1 MIFVVLEIINTEFNS
16 IINSQR
22 RDKMSQNNSNTK
34 KHNNMWLI
42 LIATCL
48 FTFMSTLDGSIV
60 NIAMPTISKSFSI
73 TMSDAEWIVSL
84 YMITICCL
92 LIFWGRISD
101 VIGKVKIFKIG
112 TFIFVIGSLLCGIS
126 PSLEILLISRIIQAI
141 GASMTM
147 ATNYGII
154 TENFPPE
161 MRGRSLGILGS
172 FVSLGSIAGPGIGGV
187 IIQRFSW
194 HYIFLINIPI
204 GLFAI
209 ILGYFVFPKSK
220 KKDIP
225 LNLDFLGLLL
235 FDISVISLFMGI
247 FIGQAIDF
255 TKPFVI
261 ILFILAVLSLIGFIF
276 RERKAHNPLIDLTI
290 FNSKAFSLGL
300 LCALFIFSSNLFM
313 NTLLPFYLQ
322 DTLKLSPLLSGFIL
336 MCVPIAMVVVAPISG
351 ALSDKI
357 GSEGLTFVGLLIVC
371 ISQILF
377 VFIGLKATIPYLM
390 ILTLLT
396 GTGVALFQSPN
407 NSIIMSSVEPNHLG
421 IAGSI
426 NSLARNLGMVT
437 GLSLSTTILYS
448 SMSYSA
454 GYKVTSYIEGRDD
467 LFLYGMHIAFFI
479 SFMLCFLAFI
489 ITGYRLL
496 KKNSSSNL

>member
-1 MIFVVLEIINTEFNS
+1 
-16 IINSQR
+16 
-22 RDKMSQNNSNTK
+22 MSQNTNDSI

-60 NIAMPTISKSFSI
+60 NIAMPTMSKDLAIS
-73 TMSDAEWIVSL
+73 MNEAEWIVSV

-101 VIGKVKIFKIG
+101 TIGKIKIFKIG
-112 TFIFVIGSLLCGIS
+112 TLIFIMGSLFCGIS
-126 PSLEILLISRIIQAI
+126 STLEMLLISRIIQAT

-161 MRGRSLGILGS
+161 MRGRSLGVLGS

-187 IIQRFSW
+187 IIQKYTW

-204 GLFAI
+204 GIFAFV
-209 ILGYFVFPKSK
+209 LGYFVFPKSK

-225 LNLDFLGLLL
+225 LNLDYLGFIL
-235 FDISVISLFMGI
+235 FDMFIISLFMGI
-247 FIGQAIDF
+247 FIGQVIGF
-255 TKPFVI
+255 TKLSII
-261 ILFILAVLSLIGFIF
+261 ILFIIAVCSFVGFIF
-276 RERKAHNPLIDLTI
+276 REKRAKNPLIDLTI
-290 FNSKAFSLGL
+290 FNNKSFSVGL
-300 LCALFIFSSNLFM
+300 ACAVLIFSSNLFM

-322 DTLKLSPLLSGFIL
+322 DTLKLSSLMSGFIL
-336 MCVPIAMVVVAPISG
+336 MCVPIAMVIVAPISG

-357 GSEGLTFVGLLIVC
+357 GAEGLTFLGLFIVS
-371 ISQILF
+371 ISQLLFIL
-377 VFIGLKATIPYLM
+377 IGLKTTISHLVL
-390 ILTLLT
+390 LTLLA

-407 NSIIMSSVEPNHLG
+407 NSIIMSSVEHNHLG

-426 NSLARNLGMVT
+426 NSLARNIGMVT

-448 SMSYSA
+448 SMTQKA
-454 GYKVTSYIEGRDD
+454 GYKVNGYINGRDD
-467 LFLYGMHIAFFI
+467 LFLYGMHIAFLV
-479 SFMLCFLAFI
+479 SFSLCFIAFI
-489 ITGYRLL
+489 ITGIRLYR
-496 KKNSSSNL
+496 KKSIPK

>member
-1 MIFVVLEIINTEFNS
+1 
-16 IINSQR
+16 
-22 RDKMSQNNSNTK
+22 MSQNTNDSI

-60 NIAMPTISKSFSI
+60 NIAMPTMSKDLAIS
-73 TMSDAEWIVSL
+73 MNEAEWIVSV

-101 VIGKVKIFKIG
+101 TIGKIKIFKIG
-112 TFIFVIGSLLCGIS
+112 TLIFILGSLFCGIS
-126 PSLEILLISRIIQAI
+126 STLEMLLISRIIQAT

-161 MRGRSLGILGS
+161 MRGRSLGVLGS

-187 IIQRFSW
+187 IIQKYTW

-204 GLFAI
+204 GIFAFV
-209 ILGYFVFPKSK
+209 LGYFVFPKSK

-225 LNLDFLGLLL
+225 LNLDYLGFIL
-235 FDISVISLFMGI
+235 FDMFIISLFMGI
-247 FIGQAIDF
+247 FIGQVIGF
-255 TKPFVI
+255 TKLSII
-261 ILFILAVLSLIGFIF
+261 ILFIIAVCSFVGFIF
-276 RERKAHNPLIDLTI
+276 REKRAKNPLIDLTI
-290 FNSKAFSLGL
+290 FNNKSFSVGL
-300 LCALFIFSSNLFM
+300 TCAVLIFSSNLFM

-322 DTLKLSPLLSGFIL
+322 DTLKLSSLVSGFIL
-336 MCVPIAMVVVAPISG
+336 MCVPIAMVIVAPISG

-357 GSEGLTFVGLLIVC
+357 GSEGLTFLGLFIVSV
-371 ISQILF
+371 SQLLFIL
-377 VFIGLKATIPYLM
+377 IGLKTTISYLV
-390 ILTLLT
+390 ILTLLA

-407 NSIIMSSVEPNHLG
+407 NSIIMSSVEHNHLG

-426 NSLARNLGMVT
+426 NSLARNIGMVT

-448 SMSYSA
+448 SMTQKA
-454 GYKVTSYIEGRDD
+454 GYKVNGYIDGRDD
-467 LFLYGMHIAFFI
+467 LFLYGMHIAFLV
-479 SFMLCFLAFI
+479 SFSLCFIAFI
-489 ITGYRLL
+489 ITGIRLYR
-496 KKNSSSNL
+496 KKSIPK

>member
-1 MIFVVLEIINTEFNS
+1 
-16 IINSQR
+16 
-22 RDKMSQNNSNTK
+22 MSQNTNDSI

-60 NIAMPTISKSFSI
+60 NIAMPTMSKDLAIS
-73 TMSDAEWIVSL
+73 MNEAEWIVSV

-101 VIGKVKIFKIG
+101 TIGKIKIFKIG
-112 TFIFVIGSLLCGIS
+112 TLIFIMGSLFCGIS
-126 PSLEILLISRIIQAI
+126 STLEMLLISRIIQAT

-161 MRGRSLGILGS
+161 MRGRSLGVLGS

-187 IIQRFSW
+187 IIQKYTW

-204 GLFAI
+204 GIFAFV
-209 ILGYFVFPKSK
+209 LGYFVFPKSK

-225 LNLDFLGLLL
+225 LNLDYLGFIL
-235 FDISVISLFMGI
+235 FDMFIISLFMGI
-247 FIGQAIDF
+247 FIGQVIGF
-255 TKPFVI
+255 TKLSII
-261 ILFILAVLSLIGFIF
+261 ILFIAVCSFVGFIF
-276 RERKAHNPLIDLTI
+276 REKRANNPLIDLTI
-290 FNSKAFSLGL
+290 FNNKSFSVGL
-300 LCALFIFSSNLFM
+300 ACAVLIFSSNLFM

-322 DTLKLSPLLSGFIL
+322 DTLKLSSLVSGFIL
-336 MCVPIAMVVVAPISG
+336 MCVPIAMVIVAPISG

-357 GSEGLTFVGLLIVC
+357 GSEGLTFLGLFIVSV
-371 ISQILF
+371 SQLLFIL
-377 VFIGLKATIPYLM
+377 IGLKTTISYLV
-390 ILTLLT
+390 ILTLLA

-407 NSIIMSSVEPNHLG
+407 NSIIMSSVEHNHLG

-426 NSLARNLGMVT
+426 NSLARNIGMVT

-448 SMSYSA
+448 SMTQKA
-454 GYKVTSYIEGRDD
+454 GYKVNGYINGRDD
-467 LFLYGMHIAFFI
+467 LFLYGMHIAFLV
-479 SFMLCFLAFI
+479 SFSLCFIAFI
-489 ITGYRLL
+489 ITGIRLYR
-496 KKNSSSNL
+496 KKSISKY

>member
-1 MIFVVLEIINTEFNS
+1 
-16 IINSQR
+16 
-22 RDKMSQNNSNTK
+22 MSQNTNDSI

-60 NIAMPTISKSFSI
+60 NIAMPTMSKDLAIS
-73 TMSDAEWIVSL
+73 MNEAEWIVSV

-101 VIGKVKIFKIG
+101 TIGKIKIFKIG
-112 TFIFVIGSLLCGIS
+112 TLIFILGSLFCGIS
-126 PSLEILLISRIIQAI
+126 STLEMLLISRIIQAT

-161 MRGRSLGILGS
+161 MRGRSLGVLGS

-187 IIQRFSW
+187 IIQKYTW

-204 GLFAI
+204 GIFAFV
-209 ILGYFVFPKSK
+209 LGYFVFPKSK

-225 LNLDFLGLLL
+225 LNLDYLGFIL
-235 FDISVISLFMGI
+235 FDMFIISLFMGI
-247 FIGQAIDF
+247 FIGQVIGF
-255 TKPFVI
+255 TKLSII
-261 ILFILAVLSLIGFIF
+261 ILFIIAVCSFVGFIF
-276 RERKAHNPLIDLTI
+276 REKGAKNPLIDLTI
-290 FNSKAFSLGL
+290 FNNKSFSVGL
-300 LCALFIFSSNLFM
+300 TCAVLIFSSNLFM

-322 DTLKLSPLLSGFIL
+322 DTLKLSSLMSGFIL
-336 MCVPIAMVVVAPISG
+336 MCVPIAMVIVAPISG

-357 GSEGLTFVGLLIVC
+357 GSEGLTFLGLFIVSV
-371 ISQILF
+371 SQLLFIL
-377 VFIGLKATIPYLM
+377 IGLKTTISYLV
-390 ILTLLT
+390 ILTLLA

-407 NSIIMSSVEPNHLG
+407 NSIIMSSVEHNHLG

-426 NSLARNLGMVT
+426 NSLARNIGMVT

-448 SMSYSA
+448 SMTQKA
-454 GYKVTSYIEGRDD
+454 GYKVNGYINGRDD
-467 LFLYGMHIAFFI
+467 LFLYGMHIAFLV
-479 SFMLCFLAFI
+479 SFSLCFIAFI
-489 ITGYRLL
+489 ITGIRLYR
-496 KKNSSSNL
+496 KKSIPK

>member
-1 MIFVVLEIINTEFNS
+1 
-16 IINSQR
+16 
-22 RDKMSQNNSNTK
+22 MSQNTNDSI

-60 NIAMPTISKSFSI
+60 NIAMPTMSKDLAIS
-73 TMSDAEWIVSL
+73 MNEAEWIVSV

-101 VIGKVKIFKIG
+101 TIGKIKIFKIG
-112 TFIFVIGSLLCGIS
+112 TLIFIMGSLFCGIS
-126 PSLEILLISRIIQAI
+126 STLEMLLISRIIQAT

-161 MRGRSLGILGS
+161 MRGRSLGVLGS

-187 IIQRFSW
+187 IIQKYTW

-204 GLFAI
+204 GIFAFV
-209 ILGYFVFPKSK
+209 LGYFVFPKSK

-225 LNLDFLGLLL
+225 LNLDYLGFIL
-235 FDISVISLFMGI
+235 FDMFIISLFMGI
-247 FIGQAIDF
+247 FIGQVIGF
-255 TKPFVI
+255 TKLSII
-261 ILFILAVLSLIGFIF
+261 ILFIIAVCSFVGFIF
-276 RERKAHNPLIDLTI
+276 REKRANNPLIDLTI
-290 FNSKAFSLGL
+290 FNNKSFSVGL
-300 LCALFIFSSNLFM
+300 TCAVLIFSSNLFM

-322 DTLKLSPLLSGFIL
+322 DTLKLSSLVSGFIL
-336 MCVPIAMVVVAPISG
+336 MCVPIAMVIVAPISG

-357 GSEGLTFVGLLIVC
+357 GAKGLTFLGLFIVSV
-371 ISQILF
+371 SQLLFIL
-377 VFIGLKATIPYLM
+377 IGLKTTISYLV
-390 ILTLLT
+390 ILTLLA

-407 NSIIMSSVEPNHLG
+407 NSIIMSSVEHNHLG

-426 NSLARNLGMVT
+426 NSLARNIGMVT

-448 SMSYSA
+448 SMTQKA
-454 GYKVTSYIEGRDD
+454 GYKVNGYINGRDD
-467 LFLYGMHIAFFI
+467 LFLYGMHIAFLV
-479 SFMLCFLAFI
+479 SFSLCFIAFI
-489 ITGYRLL
+489 ITGIRLYR
-496 KKNSSSNL
+496 KKSIPK

>member
-1 MIFVVLEIINTEFNS
+1 
-16 IINSQR
+16 
-22 RDKMSQNNSNTK
+22 MSQNTNDSI

-60 NIAMPTISKSFSI
+60 NIAMPTMSKDLAIS
-73 TMSDAEWIVSL
+73 MNEAEWIVSV

-101 VIGKVKIFKIG
+101 TIGKIKIFKIG
-112 TFIFVIGSLLCGIS
+112 TLIFILGSLFCGIS
-126 PSLEILLISRIIQAI
+126 STLEMLLISRIIQAT

-161 MRGRSLGILGS
+161 MRGRSLGVLGS

-187 IIQRFSW
+187 IIQKYTW

-204 GLFAI
+204 GIFAFV
-209 ILGYFVFPKSK
+209 LGYFVFPKSK

-225 LNLDFLGLLL
+225 LNLDYLGFIL
-235 FDISVISLFMGI
+235 FDMFIISLFMGI
-247 FIGQAIDF
+247 FIGQVIGF
-255 TKPFVI
+255 TKLSII
-261 ILFILAVLSLIGFIF
+261 ILFIIAVCSFVGFIF
-276 RERKAHNPLIDLTI
+276 REKRAKNPLIDLTI
-290 FNSKAFSLGL
+290 FNNKSFSVGL
-300 LCALFIFSSNLFM
+300 TCAVLIFSSNLFM

-322 DTLKLSPLLSGFIL
+322 DTLKLSSLMSGFIL
-336 MCVPIAMVVVAPISG
+336 MCVPIAMVIVAPISG

-357 GSEGLTFVGLLIVC
+357 GAKGLTFLGLFIVS
-371 ISQILF
+371 ISQLLFIL
-377 VFIGLKATIPYLM
+377 IGLKTTISHLVL
-390 ILTLLT
+390 LTLLA

-407 NSIIMSSVEPNHLG
+407 NSIIMSSVEHNHLG

-426 NSLARNLGMVT
+426 NSLARNIGMVT

-448 SMSYSA
+448 SMTQKA
-454 GYKVTSYIEGRDD
+454 GYKVNGYINGRDD
-467 LFLYGMHIAFFI
+467 LFLYGMHIAFLV
-479 SFMLCFLAFI
+479 SFSLCFIAFI
-489 ITGYRLL
+489 ITGIRLYR
-496 KKNSSSNL
+496 KKLIPK

>member
-1 MIFVVLEIINTEFNS
+1 
-16 IINSQR
+16 
-22 RDKMSQNNSNTK
+22 MSQNTNDSI

-60 NIAMPTISKSFSI
+60 NIAMPTMSKDLAIS
-73 TMSDAEWIVSL
+73 MNEAEWIVSV

-101 VIGKVKIFKIG
+101 TIGKIKIFKIG
-112 TFIFVIGSLLCGIS
+112 TLIFIMGSLFCGIS
-126 PSLEILLISRIIQAI
+126 STLEMLLISRIIQAT

-161 MRGRSLGILGS
+161 MRGRSLGVLGS

-187 IIQRFSW
+187 IIQKYTW

-204 GLFAI
+204 GIFAFV
-209 ILGYFVFPKSK
+209 LGYFVFPKSK

-225 LNLDFLGLLL
+225 LNLDYLGFIL
-235 FDISVISLFMGI
+235 FDMFIISLFMGI
-247 FIGQAIDF
+247 FVGQVIGF
-255 TKPFVI
+255 TKLSII
-261 ILFILAVLSLIGFIF
+261 ILFIIAVCSFVGFIF
-276 RERKAHNPLIDLTI
+276 REKGAKNPLIDLTI
-290 FNSKAFSLGL
+290 FNNKSFSVGL
-300 LCALFIFSSNLFM
+300 TCAVLIFSSNLFM

-322 DTLKLSPLLSGFIL
+322 DTLKLSSLMSGFIL
-336 MCVPIAMVVVAPISG
+336 MCVPIAMVIVAPISG

-357 GSEGLTFVGLLIVC
+357 GAKGLTFLGLFIVSV
-371 ISQILF
+371 SQLLFIL
-377 VFIGLKATIPYLM
+377 IGLKTTISYLV
-390 ILTLLT
+390 ILTLLA

-407 NSIIMSSVEPNHLG
+407 NSIIMSSVEHNHLG

-426 NSLARNLGMVT
+426 NSLARNIGMVT

-448 SMSYSA
+448 SMTQKA
-454 GYKVTSYIEGRDD
+454 GYKVNGYINGRDD
-467 LFLYGMHIAFFI
+467 LFLYGMHIAFLV
-479 SFMLCFLAFI
+479 SFSLCFIAFI
-489 ITGYRLL
+489 ITGIRLYR
-496 KKNSSSNL
+496 KKSIPK

>member
-1 MIFVVLEIINTEFNS
+1 
-16 IINSQR
+16 
-22 RDKMSQNNSNTK
+22 MSQNTNDSI

-60 NIAMPTISKSFSI
+60 NIAMPTMSKDLAIS
-73 TMSDAEWIVSL
+73 MNEAEWIVSV

-101 VIGKVKIFKIG
+101 TIGKIKIFKIG
-112 TFIFVIGSLLCGIS
+112 TLIFILGSLFCGIS
-126 PSLEILLISRIIQAI
+126 STLEMLLISRIIQAT

-161 MRGRSLGILGS
+161 MRGRSLGVLGS

-187 IIQRFSW
+187 IIQKYTW

-204 GLFAI
+204 GIFAFV
-209 ILGYFVFPKSK
+209 LGYFVFPKSK

-225 LNLDFLGLLL
+225 LNLDYLGFIL
-235 FDISVISLFMGI
+235 FDMFIISLFMGI
-247 FIGQAIDF
+247 FIGQVIGF
-255 TKPFVI
+255 TKLSII
-261 ILFILAVLSLIGFIF
+261 ILFIIAVCSFVGFIF
-276 RERKAHNPLIDLTI
+276 REKRAKNPLIDLTI
-290 FNSKAFSLGL
+290 FNNKSFSVGL
-300 LCALFIFSSNLFM
+300 TCAVLIFSSNLFM

-322 DTLKLSPLLSGFIL
+322 DTLKLSSLMSGFIL
-336 MCVPIAMVVVAPISG
+336 MCVPIAMVIVAPISG

-357 GSEGLTFVGLLIVC
+357 GSEGLTFLGLFIVSV
-371 ISQILF
+371 SQLLFIL
-377 VFIGLKATIPYLM
+377 IGLKTTISYLV
-390 ILTLLT
+390 ILTLLA

-407 NSIIMSSVEPNHLG
+407 NSIIMSSVEHNHLG

-426 NSLARNLGMVT
+426 NSLARNIGMVT

-448 SMSYSA
+448 SMTQKA
-454 GYKVTSYIEGRDD
+454 GYKVNGYIDGRDD
-467 LFLYGMHIAFFI
+467 LFLYGMHIAFLV
-479 SFMLCFLAFI
+479 SFSLCFIAFI
-489 ITGYRLL
+489 ITGIRLYR
-496 KKNSSSNL
+496 KKSIPK

>member
-1 MIFVVLEIINTEFNS
+1 
-16 IINSQR
+16 
-22 RDKMSQNNSNTK
+22 MSQNTNDSI

-60 NIAMPTISKSFSI
+60 NIAMPTMSKDLAIS
-73 TMSDAEWIVSL
+73 MNEAEWIVSV

-101 VIGKVKIFKIG
+101 TIGKIKIFKIG
-112 TFIFVIGSLLCGIS
+112 TLIFIMGSLFCGIS
-126 PSLEILLISRIIQAI
+126 STLEMLLISRIIQAT

-161 MRGRSLGILGS
+161 MRGRSLGVLGS

-187 IIQRFSW
+187 IIQKYTW

-204 GLFAI
+204 GIFAFV
-209 ILGYFVFPKSK
+209 LGYFVFPKSK

-225 LNLDFLGLLL
+225 LNLDDLGFIL
-235 FDISVISLFMGI
+235 FDMFIISLFIGI
-247 FIGQAIDF
+247 FIGQIIGF
-255 TKPFVI
+255 TKLSII
-261 ILFILAVLSLIGFIF
+261 ILFIIAVCSFVGFIF
-276 RERKAHNPLIDLTI
+276 REKRANNPLIDLTI
-290 FNSKAFSLGL
+290 FNNKSFSVGL
-300 LCALFIFSSNLFM
+300 ACAVLIFSSNLFM

-322 DTLKLSPLLSGFIL
+322 DTLKLSSLVSGFIL
-336 MCVPIAMVVVAPISG
+336 MCVPIAMVIVAPISG

-357 GSEGLTFVGLLIVC
+357 GSEGLTFLGLFIVSV
-371 ISQILF
+371 SQLLFIL
-377 VFIGLKATIPYLM
+377 IGLKTTISYLV
-390 ILTLLT
+390 ILTLLA

-407 NSIIMSSVEPNHLG
+407 NSIIMSSVEHNHLG

-426 NSLARNLGMVT
+426 NSLARNIGMVT

-448 SMSYSA
+448 SMTQKA
-454 GYKVTSYIEGRDD
+454 GYKVNGYINGRDD
-467 LFLYGMHIAFFI
+467 LFLYGMHIAFLV
-479 SFMLCFLAFI
+479 SFSLCFIAFI
-489 ITGYRLL
+489 ITGIRLYR
-496 KKNSSSNL
+496 KKSISKY

>member
-1 MIFVVLEIINTEFNS
+1 
-16 IINSQR
+16 
-22 RDKMSQNNSNTK
+22 MSQNTNDSI

-60 NIAMPTISKSFSI
+60 NIAMPTMSKDLAIS
-73 TMSDAEWIVSL
+73 MNEAEWIVSV

-101 VIGKVKIFKIG
+101 TIGKIKIFKIG
-112 TFIFVIGSLLCGIS
+112 TLIFIMGSLFCGIS
-126 PSLEILLISRIIQAI
+126 STLEMLLISRIIQAT

-161 MRGRSLGILGS
+161 MRGRSLGVLGS

-187 IIQRFSW
+187 IIQKYTW

-204 GLFAI
+204 GIFAFV
-209 ILGYFVFPKSK
+209 LGYFVFPKSK

-225 LNLDFLGLLL
+225 LNLDYLGFIL
-235 FDISVISLFMGI
+235 FDMFIISLFMGI
-247 FIGQAIDF
+247 FIGQVIGF
-255 TKPFVI
+255 TKLSII
-261 ILFILAVLSLIGFIF
+261 ILFIIAVCSFVGFIF
-276 RERKAHNPLIDLTI
+276 REKRAKNPLIDLTI
-290 FNSKAFSLGL
+290 FNNKSFSVGL
-300 LCALFIFSSNLFM
+300 TCAVLIFSSNLFM

-322 DTLKLSPLLSGFIL
+322 DTLKLSSLMSGFIL
-336 MCVPIAMVVVAPISG
+336 MCVPIAMVIVAPISG

-357 GSEGLTFVGLLIVC
+357 GAKGLTFLGLFIVS
-371 ISQILF
+371 ISQLLFIL
-377 VFIGLKATIPYLM
+377 IGLKTTISNLVL
-390 ILTLLT
+390 LTLLA

-407 NSIIMSSVEPNHLG
+407 NSIIMSSVEHNHLG

-426 NSLARNLGMVT
+426 NSLARNIGMVT

-448 SMSYSA
+448 SMTQKA
-454 GYKVTSYIEGRDD
+454 GYKVNGYINGRDD
-467 LFLYGMHIAFFI
+467 LFLYGMHIAFLV
-479 SFMLCFLAFI
+479 SFSLCFIAFI
-489 ITGYRLL
+489 ITGIRLYR
-496 KKNSSSNL
+496 KKSIPK

>member
-1 MIFVVLEIINTEFNS
+1 
-16 IINSQR
+16 
-22 RDKMSQNNSNTK
+22 MSQNTNDSI

-60 NIAMPTISKSFSI
+60 NIAMPTMSKDLAIS
-73 TMSDAEWIVSL
+73 MNEAEWIVSV

-101 VIGKVKIFKIG
+101 TVGKVKIFKIG
-112 TFIFVIGSLLCGIS
+112 TLIFIMGSLFCGIS
-126 PSLEILLISRIIQAI
+126 STLEMLLISRIIQAT

-161 MRGRSLGILGS
+161 MRGRSLGVLGS

-187 IIQRFSW
+187 IIQKYTW

-204 GLFAI
+204 GIFAFV
-209 ILGYFVFPKSK
+209 LGYFVFPKSK

-225 LNLDFLGLLL
+225 LNLDYLGFIL
-235 FDISVISLFMGI
+235 FDMFIISLFMGI
-247 FIGQAIDF
+247 FIGQVIGF
-255 TKPFVI
+255 TKLSII
-261 ILFILAVLSLIGFIF
+261 ILFIIAVCSFVGFIF
-276 RERKAHNPLIDLTI
+276 REKRAKNPLIDLTI
-290 FNSKAFSLGL
+290 FNNKSFSVGL
-300 LCALFIFSSNLFM
+300 TCAVLIFSSNLFM

-322 DTLKLSPLLSGFIL
+322 DTLKLSSLMSGFIL
-336 MCVPIAMVVVAPISG
+336 MCVPIAMVIVAPISG

-357 GSEGLTFVGLLIVC
+357 GAKGLTFLGLFIVSV
-371 ISQILF
+371 SQLLFIL
-377 VFIGLKATIPYLM
+377 IGLKTTISHLVL
-390 ILTLLT
+390 LTLLA

-407 NSIIMSSVEPNHLG
+407 NSIIMSSVEHNHLG

-426 NSLARNLGMVT
+426 NSLARNIGMVT

-448 SMSYSA
+448 SMTQKA
-454 GYKVTSYIEGRDD
+454 GYKVNGYINGRDD
-467 LFLYGMHIAFFI
+467 LFLYGMHIAFLV
-479 SFMLCFLAFI
+479 SFSLCFIAFI
-489 ITGYRLL
+489 ITGIRLYR
-496 KKNSSSNL
+496 KKSIPK

>member
-1 MIFVVLEIINTEFNS
+1 
-16 IINSQR
+16 
-22 RDKMSQNNSNTK
+22 MSQNTNDSI

-60 NIAMPTISKSFSI
+60 NIAMPTMSKDLAIS
-73 TMSDAEWIVSL
+73 MNEAEWIVSV

-101 VIGKVKIFKIG
+101 TIGKIKIFKIG
-112 TFIFVIGSLLCGIS
+112 TLIFIMGSLFCGIS
-126 PSLEILLISRIIQAI
+126 STLEMLLISRIIQAT

-161 MRGRSLGILGS
+161 MRGRSLGVLGS

-187 IIQRFSW
+187 IIQKYTW

-204 GLFAI
+204 GIFAFV
-209 ILGYFVFPKSK
+209 LGYFVFPKSK

-225 LNLDFLGLLL
+225 LNLDYLGFIL
-235 FDISVISLFMGI
+235 FDMFIISLFMGI
-247 FIGQAIDF
+247 FIGQVIGF
-255 TKPFVI
+255 TKLSII
-261 ILFILAVLSLIGFIF
+261 ILFIIAVCSFVGFIF
-276 RERKAHNPLIDLTI
+276 REKRANNPLIDLTI
-290 FNSKAFSLGL
+290 LNNKSFSVGL
-300 LCALFIFSSNLFM
+300 ACAVLIFSSNLFM

>member
-1 MIFVVLEIINTEFNS
+1 
-16 IINSQR
+16 
-22 RDKMSQNNSNTK
+22 MSQNTNDSI

-60 NIAMPTISKSFSI
+60 NIAMPTMSKDLAIS
-73 TMSDAEWIVSL
+73 MNEAEWIVSV

-101 VIGKVKIFKIG
+101 TIGKIKIFKIG
-112 TFIFVIGSLLCGIS
+112 TLIFIMGSLFCGIS
-126 PSLEILLISRIIQAI
+126 STLEMLLISRIIQAT

-161 MRGRSLGILGS
+161 MRGRSLGVLGS

-187 IIQRFSW
+187 IIQKYTW

-204 GLFAI
+204 GIFAFV
-209 ILGYFVFPKSK
+209 LGYFVFPKSK

-225 LNLDFLGLLL
+225 LNLDYLGFIL
-235 FDISVISLFMGI
+235 FDMFIISLFMGI
-247 FIGQAIDF
+247 FIGQVIGF
-255 TKPFVI
+255 TKLSII
-261 ILFILAVLSLIGFIF
+261 ILFIIAVCSFVGFIF
-276 RERKAHNPLIDLTI
+276 REKRAKNPLIDLTI
-290 FNSKAFSLGL
+290 FNNKSFSVGL
-300 LCALFIFSSNLFM
+300 TCAVLIFSSNLFM

-322 DTLKLSPLLSGFIL
+322 DTLKLSSLVSGFIL
-336 MCVPIAMVVVAPISG
+336 MCVPIAMVIVAPISG

-357 GSEGLTFVGLLIVC
+357 GAKGLTFLGLFIVSV
-371 ISQILF
+371 SQLLFIL
-377 VFIGLKATIPYLM
+377 IGLKTTISYLV
-390 ILTLLT
+390 ILTLLA

-407 NSIIMSSVEPNHLG
+407 NSIIMSSVEHNHLG

-426 NSLARNLGMVT
+426 NSLARNIGMVT

-448 SMSYSA
+448 SMTQKA
-454 GYKVTSYIEGRDD
+454 GYKVNGYIDGRDD
-467 LFLYGMHIAFFI
+467 LFLYGMHIAFLV
-479 SFMLCFLAFI
+479 SFSLCFIAFI
-489 ITGYRLL
+489 ITGIRLYR
-496 KKNSSSNL
+496 KKSIPK

>member
-1 MIFVVLEIINTEFNS
+1 MSHNTNDS
-16 IINSQR
+16 I
-22 RDKMSQNNSNTK
+22 

-60 NIAMPTISKSFSI
+60 NIAMPTMSKDLAIS
-73 TMSDAEWIVSL
+73 MNEAEWIVSV

-101 VIGKVKIFKIG
+101 TIGKIKIFKIG
-112 TFIFVIGSLLCGIS
+112 TLIFILGSLFCGIS
-126 PSLEILLISRIIQAI
+126 STLEMLLISRIIQAT

-161 MRGRSLGILGS
+161 MRGRSLGVLGS

-187 IIQRFSW
+187 IIQKYTW

-204 GLFAI
+204 GIFAFV
-209 ILGYFVFPKSK
+209 LGYFVFPKSK

-225 LNLDFLGLLL
+225 LNLDYLGFIL
-235 FDISVISLFMGI
+235 FDMFIISLFMGI
-247 FIGQAIDF
+247 FIGQVIGF
-255 TKPFVI
+255 TKLSII
-261 ILFILAVLSLIGFIF
+261 ILFIIAVCSFVGFIF
-276 RERKAHNPLIDLTI
+276 REKRAKNPLIDLTI
-290 FNSKAFSLGL
+290 FNNKSFSVGL
-300 LCALFIFSSNLFM
+300 TCAVLIFSSNLFM

-322 DTLKLSPLLSGFIL
+322 DTLKLSSLMSGFIL
-336 MCVPIAMVVVAPISG
+336 MCVPIAMVIVAPISG

-357 GSEGLTFVGLLIVC
+357 GSEGLTFLGLFIVSV
-371 ISQILF
+371 SQLLFIL
-377 VFIGLKATIPYLM
+377 IGLKTTISYLV
-390 ILTLLT
+390 ILTLLA

-407 NSIIMSSVEPNHLG
+407 NSIIMSSVEHNHLG

-426 NSLARNLGMVT
+426 NSLARNIGMVT

-448 SMSYSA
+448 SMTQKA
-454 GYKVTSYIEGRDD
+454 GYKVNGYINGRDD
-467 LFLYGMHIAFFI
+467 LFLYGMHIAFLV
-479 SFMLCFLAFI
+479 SFSLCFIAFI
-489 ITGYRLL
+489 ITGIRLYR
-496 KKNSSSNL
+496 KKSIPK

>member
-1 MIFVVLEIINTEFNS
+1 
-16 IINSQR
+16 
-22 RDKMSQNNSNTK
+22 MSQNTNDSI

-60 NIAMPTISKSFSI
+60 NIAMPTMSKDLAIS
-73 TMSDAEWIVSL
+73 MNEAEWIVSV

-101 VIGKVKIFKIG
+101 TIGKIKIFKIG
-112 TFIFVIGSLLCGIS
+112 TLIFIMGSLFCGIS
-126 PSLEILLISRIIQAI
+126 STLEMLLISRIIQAT

-161 MRGRSLGILGS
+161 MRGRSLGVLGS

-187 IIQRFSW
+187 IIQKYTW

-204 GLFAI
+204 GIFAFV
-209 ILGYFVFPKSK
+209 LGYFVFPKSK

-225 LNLDFLGLLL
+225 LNLDYLGFIL
-235 FDISVISLFMGI
+235 FDMFIISLFMGI
-247 FIGQAIDF
+247 FIGQVIGF
-255 TKPFVI
+255 TKLSII
-261 ILFILAVLSLIGFIF
+261 ILFIIAVCSFIGFIF
-276 RERKAHNPLIDLTI
+276 REKRAKNPLIDLTI
-290 FNSKAFSLGL
+290 FNNKSFSVGL
-300 LCALFIFSSNLFM
+300 TCAVLIFSSNLFM

-322 DTLKLSPLLSGFIL
+322 DTLKLSSLMSGFIL
-336 MCVPIAMVVVAPISG
+336 MCVPIAMVIVAPISG

-357 GSEGLTFVGLLIVC
+357 GAKGLTFLGLFIVS
-371 ISQILF
+371 ISQLLFIL
-377 VFIGLKATIPYLM
+377 IGLKTTISHLVL
-390 ILTLLT
+390 LTLLA

-407 NSIIMSSVEPNHLG
+407 NSIIMSSVEHNHLG

-426 NSLARNLGMVT
+426 NSLARNIGMVT
-437 GLSLSTTILYS
+437 GLSLSPTILYS
-448 SMSYSA
+448 SMTQKA
-454 GYKVTSYIEGRDD
+454 GYKVKGYIDGRDD
-467 LFLYGMHIAFFI
+467 LFLYGMHIAFLV
-479 SFMLCFLAFI
+479 SFSLCFIAFI
-489 ITGYRLL
+489 ITGIRLYR
-496 KKNSSSNL
+496 KKSIPK

>member
-1 MIFVVLEIINTEFNS
+1 
-16 IINSQR
+16 
-22 RDKMSQNNSNTK
+22 MSQNTNDSI

-60 NIAMPTISKSFSI
+60 NIAMPTMSKDLAIS
-73 TMSDAEWIVSL
+73 MNEAEWIVSV

-101 VIGKVKIFKIG
+101 TIGKIKIFKIG
-112 TFIFVIGSLLCGIS
+112 TLIFILGSLFCGIS
-126 PSLEILLISRIIQAI
+126 STLEMLLISRIIQAT

-161 MRGRSLGILGS
+161 MRGRSLGVLGS

-187 IIQRFSW
+187 IIQKYTW

-204 GLFAI
+204 GIFAFV
-209 ILGYFVFPKSK
+209 LGYFVFPKSK

-225 LNLDFLGLLL
+225 LNLDYLGFIL
-235 FDISVISLFMGI
+235 FDMFIISLFMGI
-247 FIGQAIDF
+247 FIGQVIGF
-255 TKPFVI
+255 TKLSII
-261 ILFILAVLSLIGFIF
+261 ILFIIAVCSFIGFIF
-276 RERKAHNPLIDLTI
+276 REKRAKNPLIDLTI
-290 FNSKAFSLGL
+290 FNNKSFSVGL
-300 LCALFIFSSNLFM
+300 TCAVLIFSSNLFM

-322 DTLKLSPLLSGFIL
+322 DTLKLSSLISGFIL
-336 MCVPIAMVVVAPISG
+336 MCVPIAMVIVAPISG

-357 GSEGLTFVGLLIVC
+357 GAKGLTFLGLFIVSV
-371 ISQILF
+371 SQLLFIL
-377 VFIGLKATIPYLM
+377 IGLKTTISHLV
-390 ILTLLT
+390 ILTLLA

-407 NSIIMSSVEPNHLG
+407 NSIIMSSVEHNHLG

-426 NSLARNLGMVT
+426 NSLARNIGMVT

-448 SMSYSA
+448 SMTQKA
-454 GYKVTSYIEGRDD
+454 GYKVNGYIDGRDD
-467 LFLYGMHIAFFI
+467 LFLYGMHIAFLV
-479 SFMLCFLAFI
+479 SFSLCFIAFI
-489 ITGYRLL
+489 ITGIRLYR
-496 KKNSSSNL
+496 KKSIPK

>member
-1 MIFVVLEIINTEFNS
+1 
-16 IINSQR
+16 
-22 RDKMSQNNSNTK
+22 MSQNTNDSI

-60 NIAMPTISKSFSI
+60 NIAMPTMSKDLAIS
-73 TMSDAEWIVSL
+73 MNEAEWIVSV

-101 VIGKVKIFKIG
+101 TVGKVKIFKIG
-112 TFIFVIGSLLCGIS
+112 TLIFILGSLFCGIS
-126 PSLEILLISRIIQAI
+126 STLEMLLISRIIQAT

-161 MRGRSLGILGS
+161 MRGRSLGVLGS

-187 IIQRFSW
+187 IIQKYTW

-204 GLFAI
+204 GIFAFV
-209 ILGYFVFPKSK
+209 LGYFVFPKSK

-225 LNLDFLGLLL
+225 LNLDYLGFIL
-235 FDISVISLFMGI
+235 FDMFIISLFMGI
-247 FIGQAIDF
+247 FIGQVIGF
-255 TKPFVI
+255 TKLSII
-261 ILFILAVLSLIGFIF
+261 ILFIIAVCSFVGFIF
-276 RERKAHNPLIDLTI
+276 REKGAKNPLIDLTI
-290 FNSKAFSLGL
+290 FNNKSFSVGL
-300 LCALFIFSSNLFM
+300 ACAVLIFSSNLFM

-322 DTLKLSPLLSGFIL
+322 DTLKLSSLVSGFIL
-336 MCVPIAMVVVAPISG
+336 MCVPIAMVIVAPISG

-357 GSEGLTFVGLLIVC
+357 GSEGLTFLGLFIVSV
-371 ISQILF
+371 SQLLFIL
-377 VFIGLKATIPYLM
+377 IGLKTTISYLV
-390 ILTLLT
+390 ILTLLA

-407 NSIIMSSVEPNHLG
+407 NSIIMSSVEHNHLG

-426 NSLARNLGMVT
+426 NSLARNIGMVT

-448 SMSYSA
+448 SMTQKA
-454 GYKVTSYIEGRDD
+454 GYKVNGYINGRDD
-467 LFLYGMHIAFFI
+467 LFLYGMHIAFLV
-479 SFMLCFLAFI
+479 SFSLCFIAFI
-489 ITGYRLL
+489 ITGIRLYR
-496 KKNSSSNL
+496 KKSIPK

>member
-1 MIFVVLEIINTEFNS
+1 
-16 IINSQR
+16 
-22 RDKMSQNNSNTK
+22 MSQNTNDTK

-42 LIATCL
+42 LVATCL

-60 NIAMPTISKSFSI
+60 NIAMPTMSKSLAI
-73 TMSDAEWIVSL
+73 DMSDAEWIVSV

-92 LIFWGRISD
+92 LIFWGKISD
-101 VIGKVKIFKIG
+101 TVGKVKIFKIG
-112 TFIFVIGSLLCGIS
+112 TVIFILGSLFCGIS
-126 PSLEILLISRIIQAI
+126 PTLELLLLSRIIQAL

-161 MRGRSLGILGS
+161 MRGRSLGVLGS
-172 FVSLGSIAGPGIGGV
+172 FVSLGSIAGPGIGG
-187 IIQRFSW
+187 IILQKYTW

-225 LNLDFLGLLL
+225 LNLDFLGFIL

-247 FIGQAIDF
+247 FIGQVTGF
-255 TKPFVI
+255 NTTFVI
-261 ILFILAVLSLIGFIF
+261 GLFILAILSLAGFIL
-276 RERKAHNPLIDLTI
+276 RERKAKNPLIDLTI
-290 FNSKAFSLGL
+290 FNSIPFSLGL
-300 LCALFIFSSNLFM
+300 ICAVLIFSSNLFM
-313 NTLLPFYLQ
+313 NTLMPFYLQ
-322 DTLKLSPLLSGFIL
+322 DTLKLSSLLSGFIL

-371 ISQILF
+371 ISQILL
-377 VFIGLKATIPYLM
+377 VFIGLRTSIGYLI
-390 ILTLLT
+390 ILTLLA
-396 GTGVALFQSPN
+396 GVGVALFQSPN
-407 NSIIMSSVEPNHLG
+407 NSIIMSSVAPNHLG

-426 NSLARNLGMVT
+426 NSLARNIGMVT

-448 SMSYSA
+448 AMSQRA
-454 GYKVTSYIEGRDD
+454 GFKVTSYIEGRDD
-467 LFLYGMHIAFFI
+467 LFLYGMHIAFLVSFI
-479 SFMLCFLAFI
+479 LCFIALI
-489 ITGYRLL
+489 ITGYRLFR
-496 KKNSSSNL
+496 KKTR

>member
-1 MIFVVLEIINTEFNS
+1 
-16 IINSQR
+16 
-22 RDKMSQNNSNTK
+22 MSQNTNDSI

-60 NIAMPTISKSFSI
+60 NIAMPTMSKDLAIS
-73 TMSDAEWIVSL
+73 MNEAEWIVSV

-101 VIGKVKIFKIG
+101 TIGKIKIFKIG
-112 TFIFVIGSLLCGIS
+112 TLIFIMGSLFCGIS
-126 PSLEILLISRIIQAI
+126 STLEMLLISRIIQAT

-161 MRGRSLGILGS
+161 MRGRSLGVLGS

-187 IIQRFSW
+187 IIQKYTW

-204 GLFAI
+204 GIFAFV
-209 ILGYFVFPKSK
+209 LGYFVFPKSK

-225 LNLDFLGLLL
+225 LNLDYLGFIL
-235 FDISVISLFMGI
+235 FDMFIISLFIGI
-247 FIGQAIDF
+247 FIGQIIGF
-255 TKPFVI
+255 TKLSII
-261 ILFILAVLSLIGFIF
+261 ILFIIAVCSFVGFIF
-276 RERKAHNPLIDLTI
+276 REKRANNPLIDLTI
-290 FNSKAFSLGL
+290 FNNKSFSVGL
-300 LCALFIFSSNLFM
+300 ACAVLIFSSNLFM

-322 DTLKLSPLLSGFIL
+322 DTLKLSSLVSGFIL
-336 MCVPIAMVVVAPISG
+336 MCVPIAMVIVAPISG

-357 GSEGLTFVGLLIVC
+357 GSEGLTFLGLFIVS
-371 ISQILF
+371 ISQLLFIL
-377 VFIGLKATIPYLM
+377 IGLKTTISYLV
-390 ILTLLT
+390 ILTLLA

-407 NSIIMSSVEPNHLG
+407 NSIIMSSVEHNHLG

-426 NSLARNLGMVT
+426 NSLARNIGMVT

-448 SMSYSA
+448 SMTQKA
-454 GYKVTSYIEGRDD
+454 GYKVNGYINGRDD
-467 LFLYGMHIAFFI
+467 LFLYGMHIAFLV
-479 SFMLCFLAFI
+479 SFSLCFIAFI
-489 ITGYRLL
+489 ITGIRLYR
-496 KKNSSSNL
+496 KKSISKY

>member
-1 MIFVVLEIINTEFNS
+1 
-16 IINSQR
+16 
-22 RDKMSQNNSNTK
+22 MSQNTNDSI

-60 NIAMPTISKSFSI
+60 NIAMPTMSKDLAIS
-73 TMSDAEWIVSL
+73 MNEAEWIVSV

-101 VIGKVKIFKIG
+101 TIGKIKIFKIG
-112 TFIFVIGSLLCGIS
+112 TLIFILGSLFCGIS
-126 PSLEILLISRIIQAI
+126 STLEMLLISRIIQAT

-161 MRGRSLGILGS
+161 MRGRSLGVLGS

-187 IIQRFSW
+187 IIQKYTW

-204 GLFAI
+204 GIFAFV
-209 ILGYFVFPKSK
+209 LGYFVFPKSK

-225 LNLDFLGLLL
+225 LNLDYLGFIL
-235 FDISVISLFMGI
+235 FDMFIISLFMGI
-247 FIGQAIDF
+247 FIGQVIGF
-255 TKPFVI
+255 TKLSII
-261 ILFILAVLSLIGFIF
+261 ILFIIAVCTFVGFII
-276 RERKAHNPLIDLTI
+276 REKGAKNHLIDLTI
-290 FNSKAFSLGL
+290 FNNKSFSVGL
-300 LCALFIFSSNLFM
+300 TCAILIFSSNLFM

-322 DTLKLSPLLSGFIL
+322 DTLKLSSLMSGFIL
-336 MCVPIAMVVVAPISG
+336 MCVPIAMVIVAPISG

-357 GSEGLTFVGLLIVC
+357 GAEGLTFLGLFIVS
-371 ISQILF
+371 ISQLLFIL
-377 VFIGLKATIPYLM
+377 IGLKTTISHLVL
-390 ILTLLT
+390 LTLLA

-407 NSIIMSSVEPNHLG
+407 NSIIMSSVEHNHLG

-426 NSLARNLGMVT
+426 NSLARNIGMVT

-448 SMSYSA
+448 SMTQKA
-454 GYKVTSYIEGRDD
+454 GYKVNGYINGRDD
-467 LFLYGMHIAFFI
+467 LFLYGMHIAFLV
-479 SFMLCFLAFI
+479 SFSLCFIAFI
-489 ITGYRLL
+489 INGIRLYR
-496 KKNSSSNL
+496 KKSIPK

>member
-1 MIFVVLEIINTEFNS
+1 
-16 IINSQR
+16 
-22 RDKMSQNNSNTK
+22 MSQNTNDSI

-60 NIAMPTISKSFSI
+60 NIAMPTMSKDLAIS
-73 TMSDAEWIVSL
+73 MNEAEWIVSV

-101 VIGKVKIFKIG
+101 TIGKIKIFKIG
-112 TFIFVIGSLLCGIS
+112 TLIFIMGSLFCGIS
-126 PSLEILLISRIIQAI
+126 STLEMLLISRIIQAT

-161 MRGRSLGILGS
+161 MRGRSLGVLGS

-187 IIQRFSW
+187 IIQKYTW

-204 GLFAI
+204 GIFAFV
-209 ILGYFVFPKSK
+209 LGYFVFPKSK

-225 LNLDFLGLLL
+225 LNLDYLGFIL
-235 FDISVISLFMGI
+235 FDMFIISLFMGI
-247 FIGQAIDF
+247 FVGQVIGF
-255 TKPFVI
+255 TKLSII
-261 ILFILAVLSLIGFIF
+261 ILFIIAVCSFVGFIF
-276 RERKAHNPLIDLTI
+276 REKGAKNPLIDLTI
-290 FNSKAFSLGL
+290 FNNKSFSVGL
-300 LCALFIFSSNLFM
+300 TCAVLIFSSNLFM

-322 DTLKLSPLLSGFIL
+322 DTLKLSSLMSGFIL
-336 MCVPIAMVVVAPISG
+336 MCVPIAMVIVAPISG

-357 GSEGLTFVGLLIVC
+357 GAKGLTFLGLFIVSV
-371 ISQILF
+371 SQLLFIL
-377 VFIGLKATIPYLM
+377 IGLKTTISYLV
-390 ILTLLT
+390 ILTLLA

-407 NSIIMSSVEPNHLG
+407 NSIIMSSVEHNHLG

-426 NSLARNLGMVT
+426 NSLARNIGMVT

-448 SMSYSA
+448 SMTQKA
-454 GYKVTSYIEGRDD
+454 GYKVNGYIDGRDD
-467 LFLYGMHIAFFI
+467 LFLYGMHIAFLV
-479 SFMLCFLAFI
+479 SFSLCFIAFI
-489 ITGYRLL
+489 ITGIRLYR
-496 KKNSSSNL
+496 KKSIPK

>member
-1 MIFVVLEIINTEFNS
+1 
-16 IINSQR
+16 
-22 RDKMSQNNSNTK
+22 MSQNTNDSI

-60 NIAMPTISKSFSI
+60 NIAMPTMSKDLAIS
-73 TMSDAEWIVSL
+73 MNEAEWIVSV

-101 VIGKVKIFKIG
+101 TIGKIKIFKIG
-112 TFIFVIGSLLCGIS
+112 TLIFIMGSLFCGIS
-126 PSLEILLISRIIQAI
+126 STLEMLLISRIIQAT

-161 MRGRSLGILGS
+161 MRGRSLGVLGS

-187 IIQRFSW
+187 IIQKYTW

-204 GLFAI
+204 GIFAFV
-209 ILGYFVFPKSK
+209 LGYFVFPKSK

-225 LNLDFLGLLL
+225 LNLDYLGFIL
-235 FDISVISLFMGI
+235 FDMFIISLFMGI
-247 FIGQAIDF
+247 FIGQVIGF
-255 TKPFVI
+255 TKLSII
-261 ILFILAVLSLIGFIF
+261 ILFIIAVCSFVGFIF
-276 RERKAHNPLIDLTI
+276 REKGAKNPLIDLTI
-290 FNSKAFSLGL
+290 FNNKSFSVGL
-300 LCALFIFSSNLFM
+300 TCAVLIFSSNLFM

-322 DTLKLSPLLSGFIL
+322 DTLKLSSLMSGFIL
-336 MCVPIAMVVVAPISG
+336 MCVPIAMVIVAPISG

-357 GSEGLTFVGLLIVC
+357 GAKGLTFLGLFIVSV
-371 ISQILF
+371 SQLLFIL
-377 VFIGLKATIPYLM
+377 IGLKTTISHLVL
-390 ILTLLT
+390 LTLLA

-407 NSIIMSSVEPNHLG
+407 NSIIMSSVEHNHLG

-426 NSLARNLGMVT
+426 NSLARNIGMVT

-448 SMSYSA
+448 SMTQKA
-454 GYKVTSYIEGRDD
+454 GYKVNGYINGRDD
-467 LFLYGMHIAFFI
+467 LFLYGMHIAFLV
-479 SFMLCFLAFI
+479 SFSLCFIAFI
-489 ITGYRLL
+489 ITGIRLYR
-496 KKNSSSNL
+496 KKSIPK

>member
-1 MIFVVLEIINTEFNS
+1 
-16 IINSQR
+16 
-22 RDKMSQNNSNTK
+22 MSQNTNDSI

-60 NIAMPTISKSFSI
+60 NIAMPTMSKDLAIS
-73 TMSDAEWIVSL
+73 MNEAEWIVSV

-101 VIGKVKIFKIG
+101 TIGKIKIFKIG
-112 TFIFVIGSLLCGIS
+112 TLIFIMGSLFCGIS
-126 PSLEILLISRIIQAI
+126 STLEMLLISRIIQAT

-161 MRGRSLGILGS
+161 MRGRSLGVLGS

-187 IIQRFSW
+187 IIQKYTW

-204 GLFAI
+204 GIFAFV
-209 ILGYFVFPKSK
+209 LGYFVFPKSK

-225 LNLDFLGLLL
+225 LNLDYLGFIL
-235 FDISVISLFMGI
+235 FDMFIISLFMGI
-247 FIGQAIDF
+247 FIGQVIGF
-255 TKPFVI
+255 TKLSII
-261 ILFILAVLSLIGFIF
+261 ILFIIAVCSFVGFIF
-276 RERKAHNPLIDLTI
+276 REKRAKNPLIDLTI
-290 FNSKAFSLGL
+290 FNNKSFSVGL
-300 LCALFIFSSNLFM
+300 TCAVLIFSSNLFM

-322 DTLKLSPLLSGFIL
+322 DTLKLSSLVSGFIL
-336 MCVPIAMVVVAPISG
+336 MCVPIAMVIVAPISG

-357 GSEGLTFVGLLIVC
+357 GSEGLTFLGLFIVSV
-371 ISQILF
+371 SQLLFIL
-377 VFIGLKATIPYLM
+377 IGLKTTISYLV
-390 ILTLLT
+390 ILTLLA

-407 NSIIMSSVEPNHLG
+407 NSIIMSSVEHNHLG

-426 NSLARNLGMVT
+426 NSLARNIGMVT

-448 SMSYSA
+448 SMTQKA
-454 GYKVTSYIEGRDD
+454 GYKVNGYINGRDD
-467 LFLYGMHIAFFI
+467 LFLYGMHIAFLV
-479 SFMLCFLAFI
+479 SFSLCFIAFI
-489 ITGYRLL
+489 ITGIRLYR
-496 KKNSSSNL
+496 KKSISR

>member
-1 MIFVVLEIINTEFNS
+1 
-16 IINSQR
+16 
-22 RDKMSQNNSNTK
+22 MSQNTNDSI

-60 NIAMPTISKSFSI
+60 NIAMPTMSKDLAIS
-73 TMSDAEWIVSL
+73 MNEAEWIVSV

-101 VIGKVKIFKIG
+101 TIGKIKIFKIG
-112 TFIFVIGSLLCGIS
+112 TLIFILGSLFCGIS
-126 PSLEILLISRIIQAI
+126 STLEMLLISRIIQAT

-161 MRGRSLGILGS
+161 MRGRSLGVLGS

-187 IIQRFSW
+187 IIQKYTW

-204 GLFAI
+204 GIFAFV
-209 ILGYFVFPKSK
+209 LGYFVFPKSK

-225 LNLDFLGLLL
+225 LNLDYLGFIL
-235 FDISVISLFMGI
+235 FDMFIISLFMGI
-247 FIGQAIDF
+247 FIGQVIGF
-255 TKPFVI
+255 TKLSII
-261 ILFILAVLSLIGFIF
+261 ILFIIAVCSFVGFIF
-276 RERKAHNPLIDLTI
+276 REKRAKNPLIDLTI
-290 FNSKAFSLGL
+290 FNNKSFSVGL
-300 LCALFIFSSNLFM
+300 TCAVLIFSSNLFM

-322 DTLKLSPLLSGFIL
+322 DTLKLSSLMSGFIL
-336 MCVPIAMVVVAPISG
+336 MCVPIAMVIVAPISG

-357 GSEGLTFVGLLIVC
+357 GAKGLTFLGLFIVSV
-371 ISQILF
+371 SQLLFIL
-377 VFIGLKATIPYLM
+377 IGLKTTISYLV
-390 ILTLLT
+390 ILTLLA

-407 NSIIMSSVEPNHLG
+407 NSIIMSSVEHNHLG

-426 NSLARNLGMVT
+426 NSLARNIGMVT

-448 SMSYSA
+448 SMTQKA
-454 GYKVTSYIEGRDD
+454 GYKVNGYINGRDD
-467 LFLYGMHIAFFI
+467 LFLYGMHIAFLV
-479 SFMLCFLAFI
+479 SFSLCFIAFI
-489 ITGYRLL
+489 ITGIRLYR
-496 KKNSSSNL
+496 KKLIPK

>member
-1 MIFVVLEIINTEFNS
+1 
-16 IINSQR
+16 
-22 RDKMSQNNSNTK
+22 MSQNTNDSI

-60 NIAMPTISKSFSI
+60 NIAMPTMSKDLAIS
-73 TMSDAEWIVSL
+73 MNEAEWIVSV

-101 VIGKVKIFKIG
+101 TVGKVKIFKIG
-112 TFIFVIGSLLCGIS
+112 TLIFILGSLFCGIS
-126 PSLEILLISRIIQAI
+126 STLEMLLISRIIQAT

-161 MRGRSLGILGS
+161 MRGRSLGVLGS

-187 IIQRFSW
+187 IIQKYTW

-204 GLFAI
+204 GIFAFV
-209 ILGYFVFPKSK
+209 LGYFVFPKSK

-225 LNLDFLGLLL
+225 LNLDYLGFIL
-235 FDISVISLFMGI
+235 FDMFIISLFMGI
-247 FIGQAIDF
+247 FIGQVIGF
-255 TKPFVI
+255 TKLSII
-261 ILFILAVLSLIGFIF
+261 ILFIIAVCSFVGFIF
-276 RERKAHNPLIDLTI
+276 REKGAKNPLIDLTI
-290 FNSKAFSLGL
+290 FNNKSFSVGL
-300 LCALFIFSSNLFM
+300 TCAVLIFSSNLFM

-322 DTLKLSPLLSGFIL
+322 DTLKLSSLMSGFIL
-336 MCVPIAMVVVAPISG
+336 MCVPIAMVIVAPISG

-357 GSEGLTFVGLLIVC
+357 GAKGLTFLGLFIVSV
-371 ISQILF
+371 SQLLFIL
-377 VFIGLKATIPYLM
+377 IGLKTTISHLVL
-390 ILTLLT
+390 LTLLA

-407 NSIIMSSVEPNHLG
+407 NSIIMSSVEHNHLG

-426 NSLARNLGMVT
+426 NSLARNIGMVT

-448 SMSYSA
+448 SMTQKA
-454 GYKVTSYIEGRDD
+454 GYKVNGYINGRDD
-467 LFLYGMHIAFFI
+467 LFLYGMHIAFLV
-479 SFMLCFLAFI
+479 SFSLCFIAFI
-489 ITGYRLL
+489 ITGIRLYR
-496 KKNSSSNL
+496 KKSIPK

>member
-1 MIFVVLEIINTEFNS
+1 
-16 IINSQR
+16 
-22 RDKMSQNNSNTK
+22 MSQNTNDSI

-60 NIAMPTISKSFSI
+60 NIAMPTMSKDLAIS
-73 TMSDAEWIVSL
+73 MNEAEWIVSV

-101 VIGKVKIFKIG
+101 TIGKIKIFKIG
-112 TFIFVIGSLLCGIS
+112 TLIFILGSLFCGIS
-126 PSLEILLISRIIQAI
+126 STLEMLLISRIIQAT

-161 MRGRSLGILGS
+161 MRGRSLGVLGS

-187 IIQRFSW
+187 IIQKYTW

-204 GLFAI
+204 GIFAFV
-209 ILGYFVFPKSK
+209 LGYFVFPKSK

-225 LNLDFLGLLL
+225 LNLDYLGFIL
-235 FDISVISLFMGI
+235 FDMFIISLFMGI
-247 FIGQAIDF
+247 FIGQVIGF
-255 TKPFVI
+255 TKLSII
-261 ILFILAVLSLIGFIF
+261 ILFIIAVCSFVGFIF
-276 RERKAHNPLIDLTI
+276 REKRAKNPLIDLTI
-290 FNSKAFSLGL
+290 FNNKSFSVGL
-300 LCALFIFSSNLFM
+300 TCAVLIFSSNLFM

-322 DTLKLSPLLSGFIL
+322 DTLKLSSLMSGFIL
-336 MCVPIAMVVVAPISG
+336 MCVPIAMVIVAPISG

-357 GSEGLTFVGLLIVC
+357 GAKGLTFLGLFIVS
-371 ISQILF
+371 ISQLLFIL
-377 VFIGLKATIPYLM
+377 IGLKTTISYLV
-390 ILTLLT
+390 ILTLLA

-407 NSIIMSSVEPNHLG
+407 NSIIMSSVEHNHLG

-426 NSLARNLGMVT
+426 NSLARNIGMVT

-448 SMSYSA
+448 SMTQKA
-454 GYKVTSYIEGRDD
+454 GYKVNGYINGRDD
-467 LFLYGMHIAFFI
+467 LFLYGMHIAFLV
-479 SFMLCFLAFI
+479 SFSLCFIAFI
-489 ITGYRLL
+489 ITGIRLYR
-496 KKNSSSNL
+496 KKLIPK